1 MNYKQKLII
10 LENELPMKLPSG
22 IIHAD
27 LFMDN
32 IFFNNKKI
40 SGVIDFYFSCYH
52 FLLYDIAIVNDWC
65 FFK

>member
-1 MNYKQKLII
+1 
-10 LENELPMKLPSG
+10 MKLPSG

-40 SGVIDFYFSCYH
+40 SGVIDFYFSCYD
-52 FLLYDIAIVNDWC
+52 FLYMILQLQLMIGVLKIMERILKR
-65 FFK
+65 FF